1 MASIRGATVQAFNGA
16 HFTAPYVA
24 SSLSTNGQEAVGNF
38 FGGNTNEMFFQ
49 PATGDIQ
56 GPTTAYSTTVEAR
69 RWDKVINCLL
79 IMEKM
84 HDHQMFAQVLAP
96 LELAKGMEFVTRTF
110 TSNTEPPEEA
120 PEHVPAP
127 YSTTQWS
134 ETRSKLTMVHRGVK
148 FSMHELKTAKGQQD
162 YKVHL
167 NNLAIAFVRD
177 TNHMILRKFARQ
189 STVLQALVSFYPQ
202 NKKLH
207 KELLHNTIRNF
218 GMLNSQA
225 AGLDALVCNVQQ
237 IGTTQG
243 VEYDSC
249 VVPYG
254 SLSNLSLNPN
264 NFILTEIAVPLAKS
278 LAAMADINHNAT
290 VPTHLFK
297 NKFHV
302 FQHMRTALEITA
314 PHTDPLASVAVVAT
328 YHPFGS
334 DLYMTG
340 SRDIQVVSASANGWA
355 TLKFSEAIQNLN
367 LPGFTKM
374 AVASGTNPL
383 VFTSTAV
390 ITSTFFTYQ
399 TSSSTYAASHFG
411 QMECLQDMQIYRR
424 IVANIKSVFGESG
437 LPDFQSFVLSQLAN
451 AIVSEPIKKD
461 VIKQVNDT
469 LFKTGGSCA
478 DWPFSKNHGYVSA
491 AIRAE
496 EAIMLKWFML
506 LPMDQGSVLYM
517 LERGLDFPFEIAAVR
532 PWIELE
538 TGSAIFCKKG
548 RETAIT
554 YCLPPWQFIS
564 RDNKIE
570 MLDFKFGFWRECH
583 IERPANI
590 VVAEHAFVNRVV
602 SGMDTKWMKE
612 DDYLKTPIQMKNSA
626 DCFPIILGACNG
638 NNDHPTL
645 AVLTSK
651 IQTPELGAYPSL
663 DAATNFKK
671 EMTGF
676 QEIFTQINE
685 VWRDGATYS
694 PTLWKGEVLQ
704 GQNIPRIACLGTTR
718 RMKTETESGV
728 VVKKYYDDANTI
740 YNRGHLKTL
749 DRIDQIGTLSGF
761 AQSQVGMPASFF

>member
-1 MASIRGATVQAFNGA
+1 MAVRGATVQAFNGA

-24 SSLSTNGQEAVGNF
+24 SSLGTHGQEAIGNF
-38 FGGNTNEMFFQ
+38 FGGNTTELFFQ
-49 PATGDIQ
+49 PQNGDVQ

-84 HDHQMFAQVLAP
+84 HEHQMFAQVLAP
-96 LELAKGMEFVTRTF
+96 LELAKGMEFITRTF

-189 STVLQALVSFYPQ
+189 STVLQSLVSFYPQ

-207 KELLHNTIRNF
+207 KELLHSTIRNF

-243 VEYDSC
+243 VEYDTC

-254 SLSNLSLNPN
+254 SLSNLALNPN
-264 NFILTEIAVPLAKS
+264 NFILSEITVPLARS
-278 LAAMADINHNAT
+278 LAAMADISHSAT

-297 NKFHV
+297 NKYHV

-328 YHPFGS
+328 YHPFGN
-334 DLYMTG
+334 DIYMPG
-340 SRDIQVVSASANGWA
+340 SRDIQVVSATSNGYI
-355 TLKFSEAIQNLN
+355 TLKLSDAITHLSELDIS
-367 LPGFTKM
+367 FTKTEGN
-374 AVASGTNPL
+374 ALPEL
-383 VFTSTAV
+383 VNGK
-390 ITSTFFTYQ
+390 Y
-399 TSSSTYAASHFG
+399 FG
-411 QMECLQDMQIYRR
+411 QQQELVETQILYR
-424 IVANIKSVFGESG
+424 ILENIKRSFPGDKG
-437 LPDFQSFVLSQLAN
+437 HDNFKTFVLNQLFLNGKGNAAIVKDPTQLFDFVKDKEWPFFN
-451 AIVSEPIKKD
+451 AISYLLATFSSED
-461 VIKQVNDT
+461 LN
-469 LFKTGGSCA
+469 F
-478 DWPFSKNHGYVSA
+478 
-491 AIRAE
+491 
-496 EAIMLKWFML
+496 LKYFML
-506 LPMDQGSVLYM
+506 LPMVKTTILIM
-517 LERGLDFPFEIAAVR
+517 LERGIDFPFEVAAVR

-538 TGSAIFCKKG
+538 TGSAIFCKRG
-548 RETAIT
+548 RETATT

-590 VVAEHAFVNRVV
+590 VVAEHAFINRVV
-602 SGMDTKWMKE
+602 SGMDGTWMTCNE
-612 DDYLKTPIQMKNSA
+612 YLKNPIQKHKNY
-626 DCFPIILGACNG
+626 DCYPVILGPLRGGGDYPN
-638 NNDHPTL
+638 L
-645 AVLTSK
+645 AVLTSR
-651 IQTPELGAYPSL
+651 IQTAELQAFDTLDTAGKEKFTSGMTDFKDMFKEINNLWTDGSPS
-663 DAATNFKK
+663 
-671 EMTGF
+671 
-676 QEIFTQINE
+676 
-685 VWRDGATYS
+685 YS
-694 PTLWKGEVLQ
+694 TTLWNGDIIQ
-704 GQNIPRIACLGTTR
+704 NQNIPRIACLGTTR
-718 RMKTETESGV
+718 QMKTEIGANG
-728 VVKKYYDDANTI
+728 KMLRHFFDDEKLI
-740 YNRGHLKTL
+740 QNRGHLKSL
-749 DRIDQIGTLSGF
+749 DSIEKIGSLCGF
-761 AQSQVGMPASFF
+761 AQSQVGTPDSFF